1 MGGITIGFVQHT
13 AAVLD
18 DRHLVVIGVVAV
30 IAYLASCGR
39 RPQRQCPR
47 CKEINRAHAAFC
59 SQCGTRLPGK

>member
-1 MGGITIGFVQHT
+1 
-13 AAVLD
+13 VLD